1 MSSPDLKQKIA
12 QIADVDAVETQ
23 EWLEALEAVLDRE
36 GPDRAHF
43 LLEKLIDLA
52 RRSGSNIPFSP
63 HTAYVNTIPPGLE
76 PPNPGNLALEE
87 RIRSYV
93 RWNAMAM
100 VVKANSHEPV
110 DGGDLGGHIASFAS
124 LATMIGCGQNHFW
137 HGETAEH
144 GGDLVYFQGHSSPGV
159 YGRAYL
165 EGRLTEEQLDNFRQ
179 EVGGKGLSSYPH
191 PKLMP
196 NFWQFPTVSM
206 GLGPLM
212 AIYQARFLKYLHA
225 RGIADTS
232 NRKVWVFCGD
242 GEMDEPE
249 SLGAISLAS
258 REKLDNLVFVINCN
272 LQRLDGPVRGNG
284 KIIQELEGDFRGSG
298 WNVIKLIW
306 GSYWDPL
313 LARDKE
319 GILRRVMEETVDGE
333 YQAYKANDGAY
344 VREHFFGKDPK
355 LLEMVSRLSDQEI
368 WRLNRGGHDP
378 NKVYAAFDAAVK
390 TKGQP
395 TVILAKT
402 IKGYGLGHVAQG
414 KNPAHQQ
421 KKLDLDSIREFRDRF
436 NIPIP
441 DDKLADLPY
450 FKPSEDSAEMKYLRE
465 QRQKLG
471 GYLPARRAVA
481 EEKLKVP
488 DLDKFNA
495 ILEPTAEGR
504 EISTTQAFVRF
515 LNQLLRDKSISDRIV
530 PILADESRTFGM
542 EGLFRQIGIYA
553 PEGQKYTPV
562 DKSQVMYYKET
573 ANGQLLQEGIN
584 EAGAFASW
592 IAAATSYSTNNRI
605 MIPFFIYY
613 SMFGFQRIG
622 DLAWAA
628 GDMQARGFLLG
639 GTAGRTTLNGEGL
652 QHEDGH
658 SHIMS
663 STIPNCVSYDP
674 AFAHELVVIMQD
686 GLKRMVENQENVYYY
701 LTVMNENYVQ
711 PGLQVGD
718 EEGIVKGI
726 YKFRSTD
733 KGELRV
739 QLLGSGTILLE
750 VIEAQKL
757 LEQDW
762 GIASDVWSVTSFTE
776 LRRDGLDCNRYNLLN
791 PTAKK
796 QKVPYVTRKLQE
808 SDGPIIA
815 STDYMKLFA
824 DQIREFIP
832 TDRAYKVLGT
842 DGFGRSDFRF
852 KLREH
857 FEVDRHFVVLSALKA
872 LADEG
877 KIPATKL
884 AEAIKKYDV
893 NPGKSNPHHA

>member
-1 MSSPDLKQKIA
+1 MSTSDKPQTGKS
-12 QIADVDAVETQ
+12 ADVDAVETQ
-23 EWLEALEAVLDRE
+23 EWLESLEAVLDRE
-36 GPDRAHF
+36 GPERAHF
-43 LLEKLIDLA
+43 LLEQLTDLA
-52 RRSGSNIPFSP
+52 RRSGSNIPYSP
-63 HTAYVNTIPPGLE
+63 HTAYVNTIPPGLQ
-76 PPNPGNLALEE
+76 PRHPGNMAMEE

-100 VVKANSHEPV
+100 VVKANKHNPE

-124 LATMIGCGQNHFW
+124 LATMIETGQNHFW
-137 HGETAEH
+137 HAASEDH
-144 GGDLVYFQGHSSPGV
+144 GGDLVYFQGHSSPGM
-159 YGRAYL
+159 YARAYL

-179 EVGGKGLSSYPH
+179 EVGGKGLPSYPH

-196 NFWQFPTVSM
+196 EFWQFPTVSM

-232 NRKVWVFCGD
+232 KRKVWVFCGD

-249 SLGAISLAS
+249 SLGAISLAA

-284 KIIQELEGDFRGSG
+284 KIIQELEGEFRGSG

-306 GSYWDPL
+306 GGYWDPL

-319 GILRRVMEETVDGE
+319 GILRKVMQETVDGE
-333 YQAYKANDGAY
+333 YQAFKANDGAY
-344 VREHFFGKDPK
+344 VREKFFGKDPR
-355 LLEMVSRLSDQEI
+355 LLEMVSRMSDEEI

-378 NKVYAAFDAAVK
+378 YKVYAAFDAAQNSV
-390 TKGQP
+390 GQP

-402 IKGYGLGHVAQG
+402 IKGYGLGAIAQG
-414 KNPAHQQ
+414 QNPAHQQ
-421 KKLDLDSIREFRDRF
+421 KKLDIDSLKGFRDRF
-436 NIPIP
+436 NIPVT
-441 DDKLADLPY
+441 DEQLEKLPY
-450 FKPSEDSAEMKYLRE
+450 YKPAEDSAEMKYLRE
-465 QRQKLG
+465 HREKLD
-471 GYLPARRAVA
+471 GYYPSRRPQAD
-481 EEKLKVP
+481 EQLKVP
-488 DLDKFNA
+488 ALDVFKA
-495 ILEPTAEGR
+495 VLEPTSEGR

-515 LNQLLRDKSISDRIV
+515 LNQLLRDKQLGERVV

-562 DKSQVMYYKET
+562 DKNQVMYYKES
-573 ANGQLLQEGIN
+573 ADGQLVQEGIN

-628 GDMQARGFLLG
+628 GDMQSRGFLLG

-658 SHIMS
+658 SHILA

-674 AFAHELVVIMQD
+674 TFGHEVAVIMQH

-701 LTVMNENYVQ
+701 ITLMNENYPQ
-711 PGLQVGD
+711 PGLKEGD
-718 EEGIVKGI
+718 VDGIIKGMYKLQSTEGGKHH
-726 YKFRSTD
+726 
-733 KGELRV
+733 V
-739 QLLGSGTILLE
+739 QLMGSGTILRE
-750 VIEAQKL
+750 VMKAQEL
-757 LEQDW
+757 LKQDW
-762 GIASDVWSVTSFTE
+762 DISSDVWSVTSFTE
-776 LRRDGLDCNRYNLLN
+776 LRREGLDVDRHNLLH
-791 PTAKK
+791 PDDKP
-796 QKVPYVTRKLQE
+796 QVPYITKQLE
-808 SDGPIIA
+808 TTEGPIIA

-824 DQIREFIP
+824 DQVRDFMP
-832 TDRAYKVLGT
+832 KDRTYRVLGT
-842 DGFGRSDFRF
+842 DGFGRSDFRY

-857 FEVDRHFVVLSALKA
+857 FEVDRHFVVLAALKA
-872 LADEG
+872 LADDG
-877 KIPATKL
+877 TIDKSKVS
-884 AEAIKKYDV
+884 EAIQKYGIDT
-893 NPGKSNPHHA
+893 NKANPHHA